1 MTETWVKPATT
12 NFTEELNGS
21 IVLGKLFLHNGE
33 KFL

>member
-1 MTETWVKPATT
+1 MGKTGTTT

-21 IVLGKLFLHNGE
+21 IVLGELFLHNGE